1 MKRDGLERR
10 IENLEARR
18 PPVKSDT
25 QKFLE
30 KLADDELDRVGAIV
44 EKMDS
49 GEEPTPDESAFL
61 DNLEAK
67 YGPAQ
72 VIE

>member
-10 IENLEARR
+10 IGVLEARR

-25 QKFLE
+25 QKILE
-30 KLADDELDRVGAIV
+30 RLDDDELDRVGAIV
-44 EKMDS
+44 EKMDR
-49 GEEPTPDESAFL
+49 GGKPTPDESAFL

>member
-10 IENLEARR
+10 IRVLEARR

-25 QKFLE
+25 QRFLE
-30 KLADDELDRVGAIV
+30 KLTDDELNQLGAIV

-67 YGPAQ
+67 YGLCQAT
-72 VIE
+72 E

>member
-10 IENLEARR
+10 IETLESRR

-25 QKFLE
+25 QKSLE
-30 KLADDELDRVGAIV
+30 KLTDDELDRVGAIV
-44 EKMDS
+44 EKMDN
-49 GEEPTPDESAFL
+49 GGEPTPDESAFL

>member
-10 IENLEARR
+10 IGVLEAMR
-18 PPVKSDT
+18 PPVKSYAE
-25 QKFLE
+25 KILE
-30 KLADDELDRVGAIV
+30 KLTDDELDRVGAIV

-49 GEEPTPDESAFL
+49 GGEPTSDESTFL

-67 YGPAQ
+67 YGPVQ
-72 VIE
+72 VVE